1 MLKCRILLLFSAF
14 VILISINCSEKTPS
28 FPGSDSFHDTEI
40 GPGKVLFKGD
50 IADFDFSRDYPENI
64 VLCLESREAYRS
76 KDAGNNWEILDP
88 RRITALAID
97 DQNPDDIYMIVPT

>member
-1 MLKCRILLLFSAF
+1 MVKSRILLLFSTF
-14 VILISINCSEKTPS
+14 VTLILINCSAKTPS
-28 FPGSDSFHDTEI
+28 NPGSNSFHDTEI

-50 IADFDFSRDYPENI
+50 ITDFDFSRDYPENL

-76 KDAGNNWEILDP
+76 IDAGNNWGILDT